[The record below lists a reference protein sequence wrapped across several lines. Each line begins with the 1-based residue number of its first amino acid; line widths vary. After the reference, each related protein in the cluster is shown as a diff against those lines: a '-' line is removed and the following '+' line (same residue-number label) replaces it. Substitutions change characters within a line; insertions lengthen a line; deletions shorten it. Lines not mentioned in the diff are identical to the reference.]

1 MHRFGLVAAALLIGG
16 ILRGPATATAAQQ
29 STQTA
34 PAATPAALL
43 DAAIDRM
50 GGAEALRGIRTIR
63 LEMMTQW
70 QSIGFNE
77 RPYVDR
83 ISYERHT
90 DVRDYSILAWR
101 NTRSFGASP
110 RQIVDV
116 VRDTIAVRDFGQG
129 FAPLN
134 IAYVDERRQ
143 LFAYTPDRLV
153 LALREA
159 PDLAVLSDTTIAGL
173 PPARGGGPGDG
184 TPMTLQLRRADGLP
198 AVPQLSA

>member
-90 DVRDYSILAWR
+90 PGMRPPKS
-101 NTRSFGASP
+101 GCSP
-110 RQIVDV
+110 R
-116 VRDTIAVRDFGQG
+116 
-129 FAPLN
+129 
-134 IAYVDERRQ
+134 
-143 LFAYTPDRLV
+143 
-153 LALREA
+153 
-159 PDLAVLSDTTIAGL
+159 
-173 PPARGGGPGDG
+173 PPVMSWNLMTAAARK
-184 TPMTLQLRRADGLP
+184 A
-198 AVPQLSA
+198 SA